1 MKRSLFGKKIGMSQF
16 IQDDG
21 TVIPVTVCELGPCVV
36 IQKKTVE
43 SDGYSALKL
52 SYSNQIE
59 KRLSKP
65 LASDYKKKNIT
76 PRKFMGECEVFDES
90 LNVGSELNCSIFE
103 ENDLVNVIGISKG
116 HGFSGVMK
124 RYGFAGGKKTHGS
137 HHHRAPGSIGACA
150 YPGEVWRGQ
159 RMPGRFGNKQVTIKN
174 LKIVKV
180 FQEKNIVLI
189 SGSIPGRRNSL
200 IKVVGK

>member
-1 MKRSLFGKKIGMSQF
+1 MKKSLFGKKIGMSQF

-36 IQKKTVE
+36 VQKKTVE
-43 SDGYSALKL
+43 NDGYSALKVG
-52 SYSNQIE
+52 YFDQIE
-59 KRLSKP
+59 KRLPKP
-65 LASDYKKKNIT
+65 LSGDYKKKNIT

-90 LNVGSELNCSIFE
+90 LDIGSELNCSLFE
-103 ENDLVNVIGISKG
+103 ENDLVNVSGVSKG
-116 HGFSGVMK
+116 HGFTGVMK
-124 RYGFAGGKKTHGS
+124 RYGFGGGKKTHGS

-150 YPGEVWRGQ
+150 YPGEVWKGQ
-159 RMPGRFGNKQVTIKN
+159 RMPGRHGNKQVTVKN

-180 FQEKNIVLI
+180 FQDKNIVLI

-200 IKVVGK
+200 IKVVSK

>member
-1 MKRSLFGKKIGMSQF
+1 MKKSLFGKKIGMSQF

-36 IQKKTVE
+36 VQKKTVE
-43 SDGYSALKL
+43 NDGYSALKL
-52 SYSNQIE
+52 GYSDQLE

-65 LASDYKKKNIT
+65 LAGDYKKKNIA

-90 LNVGSELNCSIFE
+90 LDVGSELNCSLFE
-103 ENDLVNVIGISKG
+103 ENDLVHVTGVSKG
-116 HGFSGVMK
+116 HGFAGVMK

-150 YPGEVWRGQ
+150 YPGEVWKGQ
-159 RMPGRFGNKQVTIKN
+159 RMPGRYGNKQVTVKN

-180 FQEKNIVLI
+180 FQDKNIVLI
-189 SGSIPGRRNSL
+189 SGSVPGRRNSL
-200 IKVVGK
+200 IKVVSK